1 MPRPMADL
9 ILPERQG
16 ACLGDTH
23 MEGIG
28 GLRRNEFMGFRAH
41 EHVGGFDADDQI
53 VVAYPPQSYELY
65 PEHSPQYP
73 LR

>member
-1 MPRPMADL
+1 
-9 ILPERQG
+9 
-16 ACLGDTH
+16 

-53 VVAYPPQSYELY
+53 VVAFLLNHMNFIQSTL
-65 PEHSPQYP
+65 HNT
-73 LR
+73 LCGDAMVFLH